1 VVHKSETLV
10 GALCGRAP
18 TAVLKE
24 RMDAASCLAEHCW
37 QGELIYEVNI
47 FSSSS
52 VLAGSCSP
60 MLKSPREPD
69 AMIPQVPH
77 GGS

>member
-1 VVHKSETLV
+1 
-10 GALCGRAP
+10 
-18 TAVLKE
+18 
-24 RMDAASCLAEHCW
+24 MDAASCLAEHCW

-60 MLKSPREPD
+60 VLKSPREPD